1 MIGVVLTTKFKAHLV
16 GTHVMIPQGE
26 GGLPRQSYAMPEHL
40 RTLSHKR
47 LISLY
52 GKVAPQT
59 VSKVLEKIKV
69 LLHIV

>member
-1 MIGVVLTTKFKAHLV
+1 
-16 GTHVMIPQGE
+16 MIPQGE